1 MSGKGRSRQFDGGL
15 ANDRNR
21 RIAAE
26 SMMHLLPNRR
36 LLLNL
41 FSLPWPTQLYA
52 DHRENGA
59 GTVWPAEI

>member
-1 MSGKGRSRQFDGGL
+1 MGRLQRFESGA
-15 ANDRNR
+15 ANGRNR

-36 LLLNL
+36 LPLNL

-59 GTVWPAEI
+59 DTVWPPEI